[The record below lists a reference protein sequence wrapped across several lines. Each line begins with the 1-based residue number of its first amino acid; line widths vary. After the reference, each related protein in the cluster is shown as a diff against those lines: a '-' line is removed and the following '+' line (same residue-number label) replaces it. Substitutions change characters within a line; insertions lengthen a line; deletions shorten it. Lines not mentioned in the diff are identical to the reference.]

1 MRVLK
6 EGTEKVLPAPLPRL
20 DATYSSL
27 SASVLREMVMSGQLK
42 IGERINE
49 VETANALG
57 ISRAPLREAIQTLL
71 REGLLV
77 SIPNRGAF
85 VRTYSEDELED
96 LYELRLA
103 FELHALSLVARRASP
118 EQLKNL
124 DTLLDETDSQMHQGA
139 TPAYPEKLD
148 FHVRMLQLSQSREL
162 LDGWKSVQQRIALA
176 RSRSGHE
183 PARADH
189 AFHQHREV
197 VQHLR
202 DSDVAG
208 AARLLEKH
216 VRESLANALMIVRQE
231 SEHE

>member
-1 MRVLK
+1 VS
-6 EGTEKVLPAPLPRL
+6 EQITENALPAPLPRR

-27 SASVLREMVMSGQLK
+27 SASVLREMVTSGQLK

-49 VETANALG
+49 VETANTLG
-57 ISRAPLREAIQTLL
+57 ISRAPLREAIQTLVQ
-71 REGLLV
+71 EGLLV

-85 VRTYSEDELED
+85 VRTYSEAELED

-103 FELHALSLVARRASP
+103 LELHAVSLVARRASS
-118 EQLKNL
+118 EQLDNL
-124 DTLLDETDSQMHQGA
+124 DTLLDETDSQMHRGP
-139 TPAYPEKLD
+139 TPAYPERLD

-162 LDGWKSVQQRIALA
+162 LENWTSVQQRIALA

-202 DSDVAG
+202 DSDTEA

-216 VRESLANALMIVRQE
+216 LRESLANALMIIRQE